1 MAKSKRARVKCP
13 VCGAIREGR
22 MGQPDGEELCFLHA
36 PARPQMVIAAK
47 DAMSDEEYAA
57 EQEAEFAAHPYE
69 MRYDALNRTWYA
81 VEI

>member
-1 MAKSKRARVKCP
+1 
-13 VCGAIREGR
+13 
-22 MGQPDGEELCFLHA
+22 
-36 PARPQMVIAAK
+36 MVIAAK